1 MYLHIFII
9 IICFVKKRKNKSTK
23 LLKYFLGNNQCWK
36 VLDFRLGSRSGF
48 MVCRLE
54 VQHCT
59 GTVSATRPSNQ
70 PYKTIKL
77 EVKLRVLIINLDTT
91 QN

>member
-1 MYLHIFII
+1 VNVG
-9 IICFVKKRKNKSTK
+9 CKGKKKKSTNS
-23 LLKYFLGNNQCWK
+23 LKYFLGNNQCWK

-59 GTVSATRPSNQ
+59 GTAIATRPSNQ
-70 PYKTIKL
+70 PYKTIEL

-91 QN
+91 KN